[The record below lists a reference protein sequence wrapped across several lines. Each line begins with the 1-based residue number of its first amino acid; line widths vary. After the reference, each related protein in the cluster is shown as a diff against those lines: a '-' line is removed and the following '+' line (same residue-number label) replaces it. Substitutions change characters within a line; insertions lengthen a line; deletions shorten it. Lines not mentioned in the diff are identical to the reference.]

1 MGFAIFANSARV
13 VVAGRTKLSVRA
25 HLFPAHVLSLNRI
38 PGVDVSSLSSACSLF
53 IFAAVLSDFSRS
65 RLRGGLTRTKQ
76 RKIQIRPLTAVMS
89 SCCPTSTEEVLT
101 LPIPSPQTPNL
112 RATRAP
118 GRQFVLSTITR
129 KQAVVDSESGA
140 SPEIRVLVAD
150 RDPMSGD
157 LLAHALA
164 GDGICEAHAVNSAE
178 LLETLETRPTDV
190 AVIAS
195 DLTLGPRNAF
205 DLAHAVNRS
214 YPNVQIVM
222 ILNQSDPDT
231 VINAFRSGARGVFS
245 RTQPMLQFL
254 DCVQHVHKG
263 YLWAGGEEAGYLL
276 DIIRNLPA
284 LSPLTGINCPSLTE
298 RELQVVRLAA
308 RGKTN
313 RAIAA
318 ELSLSEHTV
327 KNYLFRSFEKLGV
340 STRVELLFYLTMRG
354 HSFSPAGADA
364 V

>member
-1 MGFAIFANSARV
+1 V
-13 VVAGRTKLSVRA
+13 
-25 HLFPAHVLSLNRI
+25 
-38 PGVDVSSLSSACSLF
+38 
-53 IFAAVLSDFSRS
+53 
-65 RLRGGLTRTKQ
+65 
-76 RKIQIRPLTAVMS
+76 TAVMS

-101 LPIPSPQTPNL
+101 LPIPSPQTPDL
-112 RATRAP
+112 QAVRAQ
-118 GRQFVLSTITR
+118 GRQFVLSTIDR
-129 KQAVVDSESGA
+129 KQTVVDTETDA
-140 SPEIRVLVAD
+140 SPEIRVLIAD

-164 GDGICEAHAVNSAE
+164 GRGICEAHAVNSAD
-178 LLETLETRPTDV
+178 LLKTLEARPTDV

-231 VINAFRSGARGVFS
+231 VMNAFRSGARGVFS
-245 RTQPMLQFL
+245 RTQPMLEFL

-263 YLWAGGEEAGYLL
+263 YLWAGGQEAVYLL

-284 LSPLTGINCPSLTE
+284 LSPLTAINCPSLTE

-308 RGKTN
+308 TGKTN

-364 V
+364 R

>member
-1 MGFAIFANSARV
+1 
-13 VVAGRTKLSVRA
+13 
-25 HLFPAHVLSLNRI
+25 
-38 PGVDVSSLSSACSLF
+38 
-53 IFAAVLSDFSRS
+53 
-65 RLRGGLTRTKQ
+65 
-76 RKIQIRPLTAVMS
+76 
-89 SCCPTSTEEVLT
+89 
-101 LPIPSPQTPNL
+101 LPIPSPQTPDL
-112 RATRAP
+112 QAVRAQ
-118 GRQFVLSTITR
+118 GRQFVLSTIDR
-129 KQAVVDSESGA
+129 KQTVVDTETDA
-140 SPEIRVLVAD
+140 SPEIRVLIAD

-164 GDGICEAHAVNSAE
+164 GRGICEAHAVNSAD
-178 LLETLETRPTDV
+178 LLKTLEARPTDV

-231 VINAFRSGARGVFS
+231 VMNAFRSGARGVFS
-245 RTQPMLQFL
+245 RTQPMLEFL

-263 YLWAGGEEAGYLL
+263 YLWAGGQEAVYLL

-284 LSPLTGINCPSLTE
+284 LSPLTAINCPSLTE

-308 RGKTN
+308 TGKTN

-364 V
+364 R